1 MPATTADLTQLA
13 KALSEASKNSDA
25 TVGAVMDS
33 VANEIKDRM
42 VQLAPKRTGRLAG
55 SITVLKGHNTWTIGP
70 KGVNYAVYQ
79 EFGTAS
85 RGEFGGLPYK
95 IRPRQDNGML
105 HFKIDG
111 EWISTKEVTH
121 PGIPAHP
128 YIRPAAQ
135 SVIGSLQSRMGVAA
149 QNLIVLKGKNAK

>member
-1 MPATTADLTQLA
+1 MPAVSADLTNLA
-13 KALSEASKNSDA
+13 KALSAASKNSTPA
-25 TVGAVMDS
+25 ISAVMNS
-33 VANEIKDRM
+33 IANEMKDNM
-42 VQLAPKRTGRLAG
+42 VQMAPKRTGRLAG
-55 SITVLKGHNTWTIGP
+55 SISVLRSGNTWTIGP

-95 IRPRQDNGML
+95 IRPRQEGGTL
-105 HFKIDG
+105 SFKIDG

-128 YIRPAAQ
+128 YVRPAAQ
-135 SVIGSLQSRMGVAA
+135 AVLQSLQKKVGVAV
-149 QNLIVLKGKNAK
+149 QGLIVVKGPKAS